1 MASSIR
7 ARARASA
14 GTRRQYTTHHAPAP
28 DTKIII
34 AATCC
39 CILISFA
46 SAFSPPASGG
56 GAGAVI
62 ISRGIISSSSLET
75 SNAKRV
81 AIKTST
87 STQLYNKLGKDFDK
101 SDLFPRDD
109 FDKDEFLDDDDDD
122 DNDDGIDYS
131 KFDPAVAAQLRKAK
145 QLLKESKK
153 KVQEQ
158 AEARAKAAEEADIPG
173 GVSQESP
180 EKEGNTADAVLPFF
194 ASTSSQKIK
203 STTESGEIIADG
215 ETMANLSKSEAW
227 EKRPLSQMFDKEART
242 DYDGNLV
249 DDEINKNLL
258 AEREIGIYNL
268 RKALQNEDFRKVFD
282 KRNRFIG
289 DL

>member
-1 MASSIR
+1 M
-7 ARARASA
+7 
-14 GTRRQYTTHHAPAP
+14 
-28 DTKIII
+28 
-34 AATCC
+34 
-39 CILISFA
+39 
-46 SAFSPPASGG
+46 
-56 GAGAVI
+56 
-62 ISRGIISSSSLET
+62 
-75 SNAKRV
+75 
-81 AIKTST
+81 

-109 FDKDEFLDDDDDD
+109 FDKDEFLDDDDDG
-122 DNDDGIDYS
+122 DNDGIDYS
-131 KFDPAVAAQLRKAK
+131 QFDPAVAAQLRKAK

-153 KVQEQ
+153 KVKEQ
-158 AEARAKAAEEADIPG
+158 AEARAKAAEEADIPS

-203 STTESGEIIADG
+203 STTASGEIIADG

-289 DL
+289 DLWLHFVIWKE